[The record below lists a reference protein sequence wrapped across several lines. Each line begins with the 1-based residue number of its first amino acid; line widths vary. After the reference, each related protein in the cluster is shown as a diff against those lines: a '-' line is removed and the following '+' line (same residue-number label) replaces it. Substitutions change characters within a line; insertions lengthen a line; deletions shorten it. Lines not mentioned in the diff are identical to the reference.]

1 MKKTILRFAPF
12 LLLASLMS
20 GCGGSGNGPSA
31 TAAGVQK
38 NGAVRQ
44 AVNYPDLPAG
54 SFCVDL
60 RNASNGQLPDNQIY
74 VEIVSLPGGKV
85 TYVDATGTG
94 VENGPQDNGTLG
106 VVSTGK
112 ANENLAA
119 HAFTLAQLRNG
130 LLYLPG
136 DAEYVGTRIFISI
149 GKPLQMK
156 VNQTAD
162 GYIQPDID
170 NPLDPNYTTPFDW
183 FEMAYSPQS
192 NPKVAFGG
200 NITQVD
206 EFSIP
211 MSFSVQGVKGTV
223 INRGITL
230 GTNSSSGEM
239 TRDALIDKYMRDPA
253 IDAPFKTLAQ
263 RDQTGKVVRLVSP
276 YHGAAF
282 RPGGMAQNY
291 FDAYVDSI
299 WQYYASN
306 ELNFRDQSD
315 GSGNSYQGRVVG
327 GPNGQQYLQV
337 SRNGGPV
344 FNMAKPGTYDVLT
357 NNGVLQPGGTDANAF
372 GAILAGAINR
382 HVATKPQ
389 DWLNAAS
396 FYQNAPANEWG
407 RFWHDVSID
416 HLAYGFGFDDTADQ
430 SSVAI
435 LPADEYLSKL
445 TISIGW

>member
-1 MKKTILRFAPF
+1 MKNTFLKFTPF

-20 GCGGSGNGPSA
+20 GCDGSGNGPSV
-31 TAAGVQK
+31 TAAGVSK
-38 NGAVRQ
+38 SGAPQVM
-44 AVNYPDLPAG
+44 NYADLPAG
-54 SFCVDL
+54 SFCVNL
-60 RNASNGQLPDNQIY
+60 RNASNGRLPDNQVYI
-74 VEIVSLPGGKV
+74 EIVSLPAGKV
-85 TYVDATGTG
+85 TYIDATATNATNGSQGKGTR
-94 VENGPQDNGTLG
+94 G

-112 ANENLAA
+112 ADENLAA

-136 DAEYVGTRIFISI
+136 DAEYAGTRIFISI
-149 GKPLQMK
+149 GKPLQMT

-170 NPLDPNYTTPFDW
+170 NPSDPNYTTPFDW

-211 MSFSVQGVKGTV
+211 MSFSVQGIKGTV

-230 GTNSSSGEM
+230 GPNSSSGVM
-239 TRDALIDKYMRDPA
+239 TRDELIARYMHDPG

-263 RDQTGKVVRLVSP
+263 RDQNDNVVRLIAP
-276 YHGAAF
+276 YHSPTF
-282 RPGGMAQNY
+282 RPGGPAQNY

-306 ELNFRDQSD
+306 ELNFRDQPD

-327 GPNGQQYLQV
+327 APNGQQYFQV

-357 NNGVLQPGGTDANAF
+357 NNGVLQPGGIDANAF
-372 GAILAGAINR
+372 GALLAGAINR
-382 HVATKPQ
+382 HVAAQPQ
-389 DWLNAAS
+389 DWLKEGLHKS
-396 FYQNAPANEWG
+396 
-407 RFWHDVSID
+407 SIFE
-416 HLAYGFGFDDTADQ
+416 LPNSATTA
-430 SSVAI
+430 
-435 LPADEYLSKL
+435 
-445 TISIGW
+445 TIWA